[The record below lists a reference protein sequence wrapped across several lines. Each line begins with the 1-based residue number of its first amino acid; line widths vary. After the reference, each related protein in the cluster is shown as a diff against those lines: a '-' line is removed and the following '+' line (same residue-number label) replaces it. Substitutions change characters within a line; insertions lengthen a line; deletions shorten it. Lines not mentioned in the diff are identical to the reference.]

1 MNFPL
6 LKKSRSLISDEL
18 FLEVTWE
25 EGKSPEDDPELL
37 RVIEELDQRY
47 LEIFENAIEESLPY
61 LTFHQAEILFS
72 ELRNVYGQ
80 YQFKKV
86 AIAHLEGKIVVTEG
100 EVFVTPLVID
110 SHYQNVLLPLIQ
122 SILTHPDF
130 EGYSYQEKREYFE
143 NQIYPIYKQSLNLSD
158 SSLPIFPIEGEGVSR
173 IPVEIREEE
182 SSLVS
187 EAASPS
193 LKKVYLLVTIL
204 GLLAGTGLSLSTWT
218 MGQLSQKTEQLN
230 YLYKELKDLKTT
242 FSTENEV
249 DVFSRY
255 FLTSY
260 YSGNKEVL
268 VDFLSDGDAKYTA
281 PQEGRLQSVLLEKID
296 YDSEKDEY
304 EVTYVLSLKQEDKLT
319 SLRQTFSI
327 QKQDSSKYG
336 YIIVREPRETEY
348 LKSEDQ

>member
-6 LKKSRSLISDEL
+6 LKKSRPLISDDL
-18 FLEVTWE
+18 FLEISWLD
-25 EGKSPEDDPELL
+25 GKSPEDDPELL

-47 LEIFENAIEESLPY
+47 LEIFDHAIEERLPY
-61 LTFHQAEILFS
+61 LTFHQAEVLFS
-72 ELRNVYGQ
+72 ELREVYGQ

-86 AIAHLEGKIVVTEG
+86 AIAHLKGKEVVTEG
-100 EVFVTPLVID
+100 EVFASPLIID
-110 SHYQNVLLPLIQ
+110 SDYQNVLLPLIQ

-130 EGYSYQEKREYFE
+130 EDYSYQEKREYFE
-143 NQIYPIYKQSLNLSD
+143 NQIYPVYKQSLDLLD
-158 SSLPIFPIEGEGVSR
+158 SSLPIFPVEGEEVSR
-173 IPVEIREEE
+173 VPVQPITEQPSSVAE
-182 SSLVS
+182 STI
-187 EAASPS
+187 PS
-193 LKKVYLLVTIL
+193 LKKVYLLLSIL
-204 GLLAGTGLSLSTWT
+204 GLLAGTGFGLSAWT
-218 MGQLSQKTEQLN
+218 MSHLSQKTEQLN

-242 FSTENEV
+242 LSTENEV

-296 YDSEKDEY
+296 YDSDKDEY

-327 QKQDSSKYG
+327 QKKDSAKYG

-348 LKSEDQ
+348 LKSEE